1 MPSLA
6 QRVRKQVLQI
16 DDVMLGE
23 SVFEVGREAL
33 FVDSRQMA
41 MILEREVS
49 LRLSW
54 PIIRE
59 HRARLRSDPRVAI
72 PRSGSDWIT
81 VKFDSAKDIPFVV
94 ELVALAAAQYRPA
107 SDRPL
112 RLPPAGSDLE
122 RRRRWH

>member
-1 MPSLA
+1 NPAGESAEALVPSSSSPRGLRDTLGATPTSDVARMPSLA

-23 SVFEVGREAL
+23 SGFEGRVEAL

-54 PIIRE
+54 PVIRE
-59 HRARLRSDPRVAI
+59 HRDRLRSDPRVAI
-72 PRSGSDWIT
+72 PRSGS
-81 VKFDSAKDIPFVV
+81 
-94 ELVALAAAQYRPA
+94 
-107 SDRPL
+107 
-112 RLPPAGSDLE
+112 
-122 RRRRWH
+122 